1 MPSKRSSDD
10 LSINEARSRQY
21 ERAMTV
27 PIVGIGLEGG
37 REFRAGLR
45 GIQHCLCVQDS
56 PESPCPCNGPLI
68 WVTEEDI
75 VAERPA
81 GRRDREGLDL
91 TMFAIR
97 RDARLVIE
105 RTRSISAYTYTRIAA
120 LRSRL
125 AEHPPGR
132 SGTPP
137 RVIKKEDG
145 PRDEVIDAI
154 VAGVR
159 YVLEPILND
168 PLVEETGAALA
179 DIVEEVVSA
188 ATDPWEGFLN
198 Q

>member
-10 LSINEARSRQY
+10 LSVNEARSRQY

-27 PIVGIGLEGG
+27 PIVGIGLGGG
-37 REFRAGLR
+37 REFMPGLR

-81 GRRDREGLDL
+81 GRRDREGRDL
-91 TMFAIR
+91 TMFAVR
-97 RDARLVIE
+97 RDARLVVE
-105 RTRSISAYTYTRIAA
+105 RPRSISAHTYMRIAA
-120 LRSRL
+120 LRARL
-125 AEHPPGR
+125 ARHPPRR

-145 PRDEVIDAI
+145 NPVFDAI

-159 YVLEPILND
+159 DVLESFLDD
-168 PLVEETGAALA
+168 PLVEETGAGLA
-179 DIVEEVVSA
+179 EIVEEVVSA